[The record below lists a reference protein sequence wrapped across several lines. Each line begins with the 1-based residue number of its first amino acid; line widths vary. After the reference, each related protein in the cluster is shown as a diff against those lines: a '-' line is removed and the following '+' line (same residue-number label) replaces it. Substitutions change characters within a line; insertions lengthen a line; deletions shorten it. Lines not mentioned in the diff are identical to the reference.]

1 VKSVGKRY
9 YIETMGCQMNEYDS
23 DHLSR
28 ILEDSGYVRA
38 SDPEKADFVLL
49 NTCSV
54 REKAE
59 QKALSRLGRLAALKR
74 KNPNLLLGVSGCV
87 AQQRGKELFERFP
100 GLDLVLGPREIGH
113 FRGILERVRKGG
125 TRVAAIDAQGNP
137 ASFFGGFGYFQ
148 HHVKAFITIMEG
160 CNNFCSYCI
169 VPYVRGRETS
179 RPVQELLE
187 EARSLSVQGVKEI
200 TLLGQNVN
208 SFAYEKTRFPG
219 LLQAM
224 SEIEGL
230 QRIRF
235 TTSHPKDLSPA
246 LIGCF
251 GRLEKLCSHIHL
263 PFQAGSNRVLKAMKR
278 GYTRE
283 KYMGLIDELRKAR
296 PGIAVTSDVMVG
308 FPGETEE
315 DFEMTLDLIRRVE
328 FDNLFSFKYSDREGT
343 PAAKMEN
350 KIPEQRKLT
359 RLDRLQ
365 ELQRKITLNK
375 NRELIGRD
383 LEVLVEG
390 ASKKG
395 QALTGRTSTN
405 KVVNFNCNKRYI
417 SKLMNVTIKRASFN
431 SLWGELTF
439 SSTCCT
445 EETIPCSVENR

>member
-1 VKSVGKRY
+1 VGKHY

-28 ILEDSGYVRA
+28 ILEDSGYLRV

-54 REKAE
+54 RAKAE
-59 QKALSRLGRLAALKR
+59 QKALSRLGRLATLKK
-74 KNPNLLLGVSGCV
+74 KNPRFLLAVAGCV
-87 AQQRGKELFERFP
+87 AQQRGMDLLERFA
-100 GLDLVLGPREIGH
+100 GLDLVLGPREIGN
-113 FRGILERVRKGG
+113 FRVILEKVKEGG
-125 TRVAAIDAQGNP
+125 TRVAAIDARGKP
-137 ASFFGGFGYFQ
+137 VSFFGGFDYFK
-148 HHVKAFITIMEG
+148 HTVKAFITIMEG

-179 RPVQELLE
+179 RPPQELLD
-187 EARSLSVQGVKEI
+187 EAKNLILQGVTEI

-208 SFAYEKTRFPG
+208 SYAYGNTRFSG
-219 LLQAM
+219 LLNSM
-224 SEIEGL
+224 NEIEGL

-235 TTSHPKDLSPA
+235 TTSHPKDLSPE
-246 LIGCF
+246 LIQSF
-251 GRLEKLCSHIHL
+251 PRLEKLCPHIHL

-283 KYMGLIDELRKAR
+283 KYMELIDALRNAR

-315 DFEMTLDLIRRVE
+315 DFELTMDLIRKIQ

-343 PAAKMEN
+343 PAAKMEG
-350 KIPEQRKLT
+350 KIPEAQKLA

-365 ELQRKITLNK
+365 ELQRKITLKK
-375 NRELIGRD
+375 NRELIGRS

-395 QALTGRTSTN
+395 QGLTGRTATN
-405 KVVNFNCNKRYI
+405 KVVNFVNDKRYI
-417 SKLMNVTIKRASFN
+417 SKLVNVTIKRASFN
-431 SLWGELTF
+431 SLWGELT
-439 SSTCCT
+439 SA
-445 EETIPCSVENR
+445 ET